1 MSSRRYGQSERRHS
15 SQRYGGSEAV
25 GVSGASSSGIG
36 GVASGL
42 SSSGSTVGGGS
53 YKGHPVSS
61 NLAGSVRR
69 HHLSSPPSPPLE
81 CRGRPALPTARGGPL
96 LHDKHKLRD
105 QDFIG
110 GSSGNTSSVGSGSGG
125 TGSSTSGSGGG
136 TSGDESKPFM
146 TDKEKMRADL
156 LAAESKLLKQK
167 AKLTAMTESKM
178 R

>member
-1 MSSRRYGQSERRHS
+1 MAAAEIP
-15 SQRYGGSEAV
+15 AV
-25 GVSGASSSGIG
+25 
-36 GVASGL
+36 
-42 SSSGSTVGGGS
+42 
-53 YKGHPVSS
+53 
-61 NLAGSVRR
+61 LAAEV
-69 HHLSSPPSPPLE
+69 
-81 CRGRPALPTARGGPL
+81 
-96 LHDKHKLRD
+96 D
-105 QDFIG
+105 
-110 GSSGNTSSVGSGSGG
+110 G